1 MYGVCDLVMNTEWS
15 EAGRYLIPTFPQRSG
30 ELALKLRRH
39 LPLRTLEM
47 SAGRFHREATSL
59 RENHGLMD

>member
-47 SAGRFHREATSL
+47 C
-59 RENHGLMD
+59 